1 MLLHIPSTYKHV
13 IWDWNGTLFDDAWL
27 CRGIMNNMLA
37 QRNLPGLSAER
48 YAEIFDFPVKA
59 YYQSAGWDFNL
70 TPFETLSDEFINEY
84 ERRKLECAVRPEGLA
99 VLEALHTAGIP
110 QSIVSAYK
118 QVSLVPLIAHYQID
132 TWLVGMRGLDN
143 HHAAGKVEVGRRW
156 VAELDLDPAD
166 ILLVGDT
173 LHDHEM
179 AIELGIDCVLL
190 PSGHQSRTRLQTS
203 GATLLASLSELLPT

>member
-1 MLLHIPSTYKHV
+1 MALNIPSTYKHI

-27 CRGIMNNMLA
+27 CREIMNGMLT
-37 QRNLPGLSAER
+37 QRSLPGLSAER

-59 YYQSAGWDFNL
+59 YYQNAGWDFNL
-70 TPFETLSDEFINEY
+70 TSFEILSDEFIAEY
-84 ERRKLECAVRPEGLA
+84 ERRKLECAVRPEGLG
-99 VLEALHTAGIP
+99 VLEALYTVGIP

-118 QVSLVPLIAHYQID
+118 QVSLVPLITHYQID

-143 HHAAGKVEVGRRW
+143 HHAAGKVEIGRQW
-156 VAELDLDPAD
+156 VAELRLNPAD

-179 AIELGIDCVLL
+179 ALELGIDCILL
-190 PSGHQSRTRLQTS
+190 PSGHQSRVRLQSS
-203 GATLLASLSELLPT
+203 GAPLLDSLSELLPT